1 MRGDMAEDIGKG
13 DAGGQRGYAFGTFKG
28 VFTPSILTILG
39 VIMYLRFGWV
49 LGNVGLG
56 GTLLIVTLA
65 TSITFLTGLSLSA
78 LATNM
83 RVRGGGAYYIISRS
97 LGVEVGAAVGL
108 PLFFAQA
115 LGISFYVAGFSEAF
129 CEVVPGIDPRL
140 VGVAT
145 LLVLTAVAYFSADL
159 ALRTQ
164 FLVMALIFVSL
175 VSFFLGGEPGTEI
188 PVASSIPAPKPFWI
202 VFAVFFPAVTGIE
215 AGIAMSGDLKDPA
228 RSLPRGTIG
237 AVLTGYAVYM
247 TIPLFL
253 SFVIADT
260 RVLRHE
266 SMTMVMQHV
275 SRWGKPIMLGVW
287 AASLSSAM
295 GALLGAPRTLQA
307 LARDRVIPR
316 VFGRGFGRGNDPRIA
331 TATSF
336 LVGLAG
342 ILLGDLDMIAPV
354 LSMFFLTSYG
364 LLNISAGLEE
374 LTGPP
379 SWRPL
384 FRVPWV
390 VSLIGAF
397 GCFASMLMINAG
409 ATFVAAFVALCVY
422 LFMEHRQLQA
432 WWGDMRSGL
441 SMLVARHA
449 IHALVKRKPD
459 ERTWKP
465 NILVLSG
472 SPTSRWYL
480 IELASAISQQR
491 GFLTVAAVLPGDTPA
506 ERRESIAATLTEY
519 LDKRQVECV
528 VKVFTAPTPLEGAQT
543 LARAYGYGPIAPNTL
558 LLGVS
563 QRPENYAEFAK
574 LMMAASDMRQNVV
587 IVREKDTSTE
597 LSKAS
602 RIDVWWRGKHK
613 NLGLMLALAHLLK
626 QRSDRG
632 AMRVVLKTV
641 VRDVSERGDA
651 LKRLRQFIAE
661 VRVEAEAE
669 VVLVESGS
677 VFDTIRSQSAGAG
690 LVFLGIRSVAEDE
703 PVERYTTYYEGLLKQ
718 TRDMP
723 PTALVLASEAID
735 FYAIFRDT
743 G

>member
-1 MRGDMAEDIGKG
+1 MAEDTGKG
-13 DAGGQRGYAFGTFKG
+13 GADGRSGYAFGTFKG

-56 GTLLIVTLA
+56 GTLLIVTMA
-65 TSITFLTGLSLSA
+65 TAITFLTGLSLSA

-115 LGISFYVAGFSEAF
+115 LGISFYIAGFSEAF
-129 CEVVPGIDPRL
+129 CEAAPGLDARV

-145 LLVLTAVAYFSADL
+145 LLILTAVAYFSADL

-164 FLVMALIFVSL
+164 FLVMALIFSSL
-175 VSFFLGGEPGTEI
+175 ASFFLGGQGGSEL
-188 PVASSIPAPKPFWI
+188 PAMAELPDLPEAKPFWV

-237 AVLTGYAVYM
+237 AVLVGYAVYM
-247 TIPLFL
+247 AIPLFL
-253 SFVIADT
+253 SYMIADT
-260 RVLRHE
+260 RILRHG
-266 SMTMVMQHV
+266 SMTMVMQQV
-275 SRWGKPIMLGVW
+275 ARWGQPIMFGVW

-316 VFGRGFGRGNDPRIA
+316 VFGRGFGKGNDPRIA

-336 LVGLAG
+336 LVGLVG
-342 ILLGDLDMIAPV
+342 ILVGDLDVIAPV

-364 LLNISAGLEE
+364 LLNVSAGLEE
-374 LTGPP
+374 LTAAP

-390 VSLIGAF
+390 VSLAGAL
-397 GCFASMLMINAG
+397 GCFAAMLMINAG

-422 LFMEHRQLQA
+422 LLMEHRQMRA

-441 SMLVARHA
+441 AMLVARHA
-449 IHALVKRKPD
+449 IHSLVKRKPD

-472 SPTSRWYL
+472 SPASRWHL
-480 IELASAISQQR
+480 IELASAIAQQR
-491 GFLTVAAVLPGDTPA
+491 CFLTVAAVLPEDTPA
-506 ERRESIAATLTEY
+506 DRRESIAATLADY
-519 LDKRQVECV
+519 LDKRKVECV
-528 VKVFTAPTPLEGAQT
+528 VKVFTAPTPLAGAET
-543 LARAYGYGPIAPNTL
+543 LVRAYGYGPL
-558 LLGVS
+558 
-563 QRPENYAEFAK
+563 RP
-574 LMMAASDMRQNVV
+574 
-587 IVREKDTSTE
+587 
-597 LSKAS
+597 
-602 RIDVWWRGKHK
+602 
-613 NLGLMLALAHLLK
+613 
-626 QRSDRG
+626 
-632 AMRVVLKTV
+632 
-641 VRDVSERGDA
+641 
-651 LKRLRQFIAE
+651 
-661 VRVEAEAE
+661 
-669 VVLVESGS
+669 
-677 VFDTIRSQSAGAG
+677 IRCCWA
-690 LVFLGIRSVAEDE
+690 
-703 PVERYTTYYEGLLKQ
+703 
-718 TRDMP
+718 
-723 PTALVLASEAID
+723 
-735 FYAIFRDT
+735 
-743 G
+743 

>member
-1 MRGDMAEDIGKG
+1 MAEDTGKG
-13 DAGGQRGYAFGTFKG
+13 GAGREGGYAFGTFKG

-56 GTLLIVTLA
+56 GTLLIVTMA
-65 TSITFLTGLSLSA
+65 TAITFLTGLSLSA

-129 CEVVPGIDPRL
+129 CEAVPGLDPRL

-145 LLVLTAVAYFSADL
+145 LVVLTAIAYFSADL

-164 FLVMALIFVSL
+164 FLVMALIFTSL
-175 VSFFLGGEPGTEI
+175 VSFFVGGRPAVELPAA
-188 PVASSIPAPKPFWI
+188 ASLPAPRPFWV

-215 AGIAMSGDLKDPA
+215 AGIAMSGDLKNPA

-247 TIPLFL
+247 AIPLFL
-253 SFVIADT
+253 SCVIADT
-260 RVLRHE
+260 RVLRHQ
-266 SMTMVMQHV
+266 SMTMVMQQV
-275 SRWGKPIMLGVW
+275 ARWGQPIMLGVW

-316 VFGRGFGRGNDPRIA
+316 VFGRGFGKGNDPRIA

-336 LVGLAG
+336 LVGLIG
-342 ILLGDLDMIAPV
+342 ILVGDLDVIAPV

-374 LTGPP
+374 LAGPP

-390 VSLIGAF
+390 VSLVGAF
-397 GCFASMLMINAG
+397 ACFAAMLMINAG
-409 ATFVAAFVALCVY
+409 ATFVAAFVALSVY
-422 LFMEHRQLQA
+422 LLMEQRQMQA

-441 SMLVARHA
+441 SMLMARHA

-472 SPTSRWYL
+472 SPTSRWHL
-480 IELASAISQQR
+480 IELASSIAQQR
-491 GFLTVAAVLPGDTPA
+491 SFLTVAAVLPEDTPA
-506 ERRESIAATLTEY
+506 ERRERIAATLTDY

-528 VKVFTAPTPLEGAQT
+528 VKVFTAPTALDGAQT

-563 QRPENYAEFAK
+563 QRPENYAEFAR
-574 LMMAASDMRQNVV
+574 LVIVASGMRQNVV
-587 IVREKDTSTE
+587 IVRENDSTKE
-597 LSKAS
+597 LSKAM
-602 RIDVWWRGKHK
+602 RIDVWWRGKQK
-613 NLGLMLALAHLLK
+613 NLGLMLALACLLK
-626 QRSDRG
+626 QRAERG
-632 AMRVVLKTV
+632 TMRVVLKTV
-641 VRDVSERGDA
+641 VRDAAERGET
-651 LKRLRQFIAE
+651 LKRLHQFIAE
-661 VRVEAEAE
+661 VRVDAAAE
-669 VVLVESGS
+669 VVVAESGS
-677 VFDTIRSQSAGAG
+677 AFDAIRAESAGAG
-690 LVFLGIRSVAEDE
+690 LVFLGIRPVEEGE
-703 PVERYTTYYEGLLKQ
+703 PVDRYTTYYEGLLRN
-718 TRDMP
+718 TEDMP

>member
-1 MRGDMAEDIGKG
+1 MADDTGKG
-13 DAGGQRGYAFGTFKG
+13 GAGGRNGYAFGTFKG

-56 GTLLIVTLA
+56 GTLLIVTMA
-65 TSITFLTGLSLSA
+65 TAITFLTGLSLSA

-115 LGISFYVAGFSEAF
+115 LGISFYIAGFSEAF
-129 CEVVPGIDPRL
+129 CEAVPGMDPRT

-145 LLVLTAVAYFSADL
+145 LFVLTAVAYVSADL

-164 FLVMALIFVSL
+164 FLVMALIFTSL
-175 VSFFLGGEPGTEI
+175 VSFFLGDAAAAELPA
-188 PVASSIPAPKPFWI
+188 VAQLPAPKPFWV

-237 AVLTGYAVYM
+237 AVLLGYAVYM
-247 TIPLFL
+247 AIPLFL
-253 SFVIADT
+253 SYLIADT
-260 RVLRHE
+260 RILRHG

-275 SRWGKPIMLGVW
+275 ARWGQPIMLGVW

-307 LARDRVIPR
+307 LARDRVIPH
-316 VFGRGFGRGNDPRIA
+316 VFGRGFGKGNDPRIA

-336 LVGLAG
+336 LVGLIG
-342 ILLGDLDMIAPV
+342 ILVGDLDVIAPV

-364 LLNISAGLEE
+364 LLNVSAGLEE
-374 LTGPP
+374 LTGAP

-384 FRVPWV
+384 FRIPCV
-390 VSLIGAF
+390 VSFFGAF
-397 GCFASMLMINAG
+397 GCFAAMLMINAG

-422 LFMEHRQLQA
+422 LLMEHRQMQA

-441 SMLVARHA
+441 AMLVARRA
-449 IHALVKRKPD
+449 IQSLVKRKPD

-472 SPTSRWYL
+472 SPASRWHL
-480 IELASAISQQR
+480 IELASAIAQQR
-491 GFLTVAAVLPGDTPA
+491 CFLTVAAVLPGDTSA
-506 ERRESIAATLTEY
+506 ERRESIASTLVEY
-519 LDKRQVECV
+519 LDKRKVQCV
-528 VKVFTAPTPLEGAQT
+528 VKVFTAPTALAGAET

-563 QRPENYAEFAK
+563 ERPENYAEFAS
-574 LMMAASDMRQNVV
+574 LVIAASGMRQNVV
-587 IVREKDTSTE
+587 IVREHDAGAE
-597 LSKAS
+597 LSRAA
-602 RIDVWWRGKHK
+602 RIDVWWRGKQK
-613 NLGLMLALAHLLK
+613 NLGLMLALAHLLR
-626 QRSDRG
+626 QRADRG
-632 AMRVVLKTV
+632 TVRIVLKTV
-641 VRDVSERGDA
+641 VRNAAERGEA
-651 LKRLRQFIAE
+651 LKRLRQFVSE
-661 VRVEAEAE
+661 VRVEADAE
-669 VVLVESGS
+669 VVVAESGS
-677 VFDTIRSQSAGAG
+677 AFDAIRSESAGAG
-690 LVFLGIRSVAEDE
+690 LVLLGIRPVEEGE
-703 PVERYTTYYEGLLKQ
+703 PVERYKTYYEGLLRN
-718 TRDMP
+718 TEDMP
-723 PTALVLASEAID
+723 PTALVQASEQID
-735 FYAIFRDT
+735 FYAIFRNT